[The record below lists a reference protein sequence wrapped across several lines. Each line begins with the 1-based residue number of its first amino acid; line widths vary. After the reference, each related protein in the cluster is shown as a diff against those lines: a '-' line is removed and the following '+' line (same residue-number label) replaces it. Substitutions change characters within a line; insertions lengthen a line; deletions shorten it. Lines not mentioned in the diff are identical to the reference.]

1 MRILHHAILSP
12 FSRKIRLQLAEK
24 KLAFTL
30 ELERPWEMRER
41 FLELSPAGDVPVLR
55 DEGGVTVNDHA
66 AIAEYL
72 EEAYPQTALLPKT
85 PAARA
90 EARRVAAWFD
100 GKFDREAGSRLIQEK
115 VYKRFGWTQGAGT
128 APDMTAIRLAMEAIK
143 LHLDYIGRL
152 ADRRGWLA
160 GELSVADMAAA
171 AHLSCADYLGDAPWD
186 DFPAAKDWYMR
197 IKSRPCFRALLTDRL
212 PGMNP
217 ADGYADLDF

>member
-1 MRILHHAILSP
+1 
-12 FSRKIRLQLAEK
+12 
-24 KLAFTL
+24 LAFTL

-41 FLELSPAGDVPVLR
+41 FLELSPAGDVPILR
-55 DEGGVTVNDHA
+55 DEGGVTVNDA
-66 AIAEYL
+66 SAIAEYL
-72 EEAYPQTALLPKT
+72 EEAYPQIPLLPKT

-100 GKFDREAGSRLIQEK
+100 GKFDRETGARLVQEK
-115 VYKRFGWTQGAGT
+115 VYKRFGWSPGQAS

-143 LHLDYIGRL
+143 LHLDYVGRL

-160 GELSVADMAAA
+160 GELSLADMAAA
-171 AHLSCADYLGDAPWD
+171 AHFSCVDYLGDVPWD

-197 IKSRPCFRALLTDRL
+197 IKSRPCFRPLLADRL